1 MSYSD
6 LIHRYFEGELEGE
19 EYLESALFNELHTN
33 PEARQDFRDMLQI
46 RSLCQEDM
54 VSITTPSEC
63 TTTVFAQLGFQ
74 IPSAAHQSAAAAA
87 AAVRFAGLRRMASYL
102 LTAALASAF
111 TAAAFLYM
119 QPDDANEFSSAGG
132 VPAEELSSNHRIQ
145 LDEMPNAPENVP
157 PVVYS
162 YSEESVADGTAQHAG
177 RQNAQAAAGTTIA
190 DRGRTPGAENA
201 IDNGAA
207 PVAAL
212 RQSPLLGD
220 ASMPAAAAF
229 GDNAEAATSQDT
241 QAKSLLETIST
252 AAAIDGN
259 LPAGAA
265 AVQDGNAPRGFAIAG
280 IDLSMLENKRIR
292 VSFRRIS
299 SNSSYA
305 TDVTENPSGN
315 TFLLDNAIGV
325 SYQFDDYNAFGVE
338 FGQEIYGQ
346 EFATEYRG
354 LPGVAMQQRPALY
367 WIGVNHRYDLN
378 AFLELPDDLKLFE
391 QTLLGAHN
399 AGSGAFTGGMV
410 RAMFG
415 AEYTVFRSL
424 TLSAALEFSGISYS
438 TAVSAME
445 FSYNTGFTYGM
456 SYKF

>member
-74 IPSAAHQSAAAAA
+74 IPSAAQQSAAVAAT
-87 AAVRFAGLRRMASYL
+87 AVRFAGLRRMASYL

-119 QPDDANEFSSAGG
+119 QPDDANEFSSAGSA
-132 VPAEELSSNHRIQ
+132 PAEELSSNRRIE
-145 LDEMPNAPENVP
+145 LDEMPTAPENVP

-162 YSEESVADGTAQHAG
+162 YSEESVADGTAQHAF
-177 RQNAQAAAGTTIA
+177 RQNAQAAAGTTTAA
-190 DRGRTPGAENA
+190 DGGQTGTVEHTD
-201 IDNGAA
+201 DNGAA
-207 PVAAL
+207 PVTAQ
-212 RQSPLLGD
+212 RQAPLLGD
-220 ASMPAAAAF
+220 ASMPASAVFGQNTEAAA
-229 GDNAEAATSQDT
+229 QDAQT
-241 QAKSLLETIST
+241 ESLIETISS
-252 AAAIDGN
+252 AAALDGK

-299 SNSSYA
+299 SNSSFA
-305 TDVTENPSGN
+305 TDVVESPSGN

-354 LPGVAMQQRPALY
+354 LPGVPMQQRPALY

-415 AEYTVFRSL
+415 AEYTVMRSL

-445 FSYNTGFTYGM
+445 FSYNTGFTYGI

>member
-74 IPSAAHQSAAAAA
+74 IPSAAHQSSAVAA
-87 AAVRFAGLRRMASYL
+87 AAVRFAGLRRLASYL

-111 TAAAFLYM
+111 TAAAFFYM
-119 QPDDANEFSSAGG
+119 QPGDANEFSQSGS
-132 VPAEELSSNHRIQ
+132 VPAEELSSNHRMQ
-145 LDEMPNAPENVP
+145 LTEAPPAPQQVP

-162 YSEESVADGTAQHAG
+162 YSEESVADGTAQHAL
-177 RQNAQAAAGTTIA
+177 QQSASTAAAGAATAGRRQTTPA
-190 DRGRTPGAENA
+190 RETHANNGTP
-201 IDNGAA
+201 
-207 PVAAL
+207 VHQTT
-212 RQSPLLGD
+212 RFGD
-220 ASMPAAAAF
+220 ASMPAAAVF
-229 GDNAEAATSQDT
+229 GEQRDAATQDT
-241 QAKSLLETIST
+241 QAESLIESISS
-252 AAAIDGN
+252 AAAIDGK
-259 LPAGAA
+259 LPVGSA
-265 AVQDGNAPRGFAIAG
+265 AVQDGNAPRGLALVG
-280 IDLSMLENKRIR
+280 IDLSALENNRIR
-292 VSFRRIS
+292 VSMRRIS

-305 TDVTENPSGN
+305 TDVVDNPSGN

-338 FGQEIYGQ
+338 FGQEVYGQ

-354 LPGVAMQQRPALY
+354 LPGVAVQQRPALY

-378 AFLELPDDLKLFE
+378 AFLELPEDLRLYE
-391 QTLLGAHN
+391 QTLLGVHN
-399 AGSGAFTGGMV
+399 AGSVGAFTGGMV

-415 AEYTVFRSL
+415 AEYAVTRSL
-424 TLSAALEFSGISYS
+424 TLNAALEVSGISYS
-438 TAVSAME
+438 TSVSAME
-445 FSYNTGFTYGM
+445 FSYNTGFTYGI